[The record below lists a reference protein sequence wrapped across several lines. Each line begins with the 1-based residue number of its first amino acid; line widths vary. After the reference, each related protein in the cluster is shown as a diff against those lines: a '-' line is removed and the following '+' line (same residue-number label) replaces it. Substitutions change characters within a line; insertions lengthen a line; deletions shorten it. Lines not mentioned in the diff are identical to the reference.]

1 MPEPVESLP
10 VLEQRLVGR
19 LLAFE
24 RLDNARPRG
33 RTALERAEIGRLR
46 SIALLDVETLQQRIL
61 RARAATLDDA
71 AVLLRRLAALADAD
85 EAPNPRGLF
94 AEPDVRR
101 LVASVLAVVEREAD
115 AADRGETEELNG
127 QRFNGAGQPG

>member
-1 MPEPVESLP
+1 MLEND
-10 VLEQRLVGR
+10 VLHA

-24 RLDNARPRG
+24 RLDEAWPHG
-33 RTALERAEIGRLR
+33 RTALERTEIGRRR

-61 RARAATLDDA
+61 RAQAATLADA
-71 AVLLRRLAALADAD
+71 AVLLRRLVALADAD
-85 EAPNPRGLF
+85 EAPNPRRLF

-101 LVASVLAVVEREAD
+101 LIASVLAVVER
-115 AADRGETEELNG
+115 AADGADQGETEGLNG